1 MERILAFLKN
11 IIAGPVASVLGGLT
25 LLCQNGNI
33 AEAFPVIAPYCG
45 IIAGIALLFAKFK

>member
-1 MERILAFLKN
+1 MEKIIALLKN
-11 IIAGPVASVLGGLT
+11 IISGPVASLLGGLT

-33 AEAFPVIAPYCG
+33 AEAFPVIVPYCG